1 MEVNGAPY
9 LENFIPSQLDSQGNF
24 SNAQLVLG
32 GSETGSQAAAKFQQ
46 VATRV
51 RITDS
56 KEMANFAIWARS
68 VAG

>member
-1 MEVNGAPY
+1 
-9 LENFIPSQLDSQGNF
+9 
-24 SNAQLVLG
+24 VLG
-32 GSETGSQAAAKFQQ
+32 GSETGAQAAAKFQQ

-56 KEMANFAIWARS
+56 KEMADFTRWAQS